1 MDLDALCLA
10 GVAHSV
16 SLSDESNYDEDNW
29 LSNTQELVAKEKLQ
43 PRYFVSWAAYRASQ
57 SSLSSFKPA
66 IISLLPI
73 HSKHSFLGHD
83 STLYARGQVCC
94 RTSQSLI
101 TLDEPLFALAKH
113 LLSSANRNSSCL
125 GDCT

>member
-66 IISLLPI
+66 IISLLPMFVEST
-73 HSKHSFLGHD
+73 HS
-83 STLYARGQVCC
+83 
-94 RTSQSLI
+94 
-101 TLDEPLFALAKH
+101 LAMIAYCMHVVKSAVE
-113 LLSSANRNSSCL
+113 LLNPSSH
-125 GDCT
+125 